1 MVHMTTRHI
10 KFSLYKCVKPPYRV
24 VTIPKEENYIN
35 LNPKLVSIF
44 QFPKISEVSI
54 ETKSSTSWVENTILK
69 KVQNTRSPILFQIS
83 TLINVHN
90 LINKCPKTLCYS

>member
-83 TLINVHN
+83 KLIK
-90 LINKCPKTLCYS
+90 LA